1 MAAERALAEARA
13 LDSRATADSWHL
25 ALTKC
30 AEALS
35 HWRDSGDCEGEAVAL
50 FIMGRIYDYLDDKH
64 KALGLYDQALS
75 LYRVT
80 GDRSG
85 QVTTVT
91 NIGRVF
97 DFLGEPALALEAVS
111 PGEEPR
117 VDPGDRSLDL
127 PKWKQDL
134 YHECLAQ
141 CLETLDQEQRA
152 QLLLFYQG
160 RGEGER
166 KRIRKQLAQR
176 LGTNTRALSSRIL
189 RLRSK
194 LDRCI
199 KSCVERRRLK

>member
-1 MAAERALAEARA
+1 ME
-13 LDSRATADSWHL
+13 
-25 ALTKC
+25 LTSEFETFLFGIAKN
-30 AEALS
+30 
-35 HWRDSGDCEGEAVAL
+35 VAL
-50 FIMGRIYDYLDDKH
+50 EDYRRRAK
-64 KALGLYDQALS
+64 
-75 LYRVT
+75 
-80 GDRSG
+80 
-85 QVTTVT
+85 QVLT
-91 NIGRVF
+91 
-97 DFLGEPALALEAVS
+97 LEAVS

-117 VDPGDRSLDL
+117 VDPGDGSLDL
-127 PKWKQDL
+127 PKWNQDL

-160 RGEGER
+160 RGKGER